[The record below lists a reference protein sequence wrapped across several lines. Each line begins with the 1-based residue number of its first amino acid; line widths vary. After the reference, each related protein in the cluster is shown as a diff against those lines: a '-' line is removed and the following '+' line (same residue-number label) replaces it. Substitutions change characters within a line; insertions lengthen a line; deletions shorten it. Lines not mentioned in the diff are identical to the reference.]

1 MTTLTSSNLVEV
13 NARSAFGERVM
24 RPLAR
29 LARRIRIHATVEGL
43 CAVAA
48 AAVGLSAVQF
58 AIDRLLRL
66 ERGPR
71 AVILLAVVGT
81 LGTLVW
87 RLVVRPLRQRLT
99 VDAMAAIVERHDAG
113 LRDELISAVQFAA
126 AGRLNPQSDSPTLV
140 AALMERIAAR
150 FASYSWSGLL
160 QNSRLTRHVAIGAV
174 AIAAVGGAALAF
186 PATAAVFV
194 SRNVLLEDTPWPS
207 NTRLTP
213 VGFENGVLRWPRGD
227 ALTLVVN
234 AEGEGPRHGVR
245 VEFEAEDGQ
254 SNQRAMAAIGDRQ
267 FRVELGSLDRSLKLR
282 FVLGRW
288 GVDERSEEYRVEAL
302 DRPSVR
308 KLAVRVT
315 PPVYAKQATYEWPG
329 GQLSGDVLT
338 GSTVELTAEVNKPL
352 SAATLTGG
360 AAKGIAAHRIDE
372 KRWSA
377 SVTPTRS
384 GSFSFDLTDEDGL
397 KDVRPASALIRL
409 VNDRPPRVRLRLP
422 GAGDIITPGA
432 VLRLET
438 EIEDNLGIASA
449 DLVYRA
455 QRAADAAEMD
465 AATQPTTQAS
475 GSDEVVAPLKA
486 VEAGQTRFSSAR
498 TFALEPLR
506 LVPNDRIA
514 IYCRARDFNP
524 DAGTAVE
531 NRDAVPANE
540 GRSATYTLR
549 VVTPEEL
556 LTELSRRESEWR
568 QEFEQIIKAQTR
580 VRDDLDASA
589 KKLDGNASEA
599 KESSR
604 TYRDFARRQRQLAT
618 RVKGVRKNFQDM
630 LAELAVNQLATA
642 QVRRRLQ
649 GGIIDPLTRLVD
661 TDLTDAVSRLDG
673 LEKGYDSKSASELG
687 ASQEKILQSMQAIL
701 ANMIRWEGYNEAVG
715 LLQDLM
721 KIQGDVKRE
730 TQSEM
735 QRRLDELFGS
745 PSSRPA
751 P

>member
-1 MTTLTSSNLVEV
+1 MSTLTTGNLIDVEPR
-13 NARSAFGERVM
+13 AAFGDRVL

-29 LARRIRIHATVEGL
+29 LARRIRLHATLEGL
-43 CAVAA
+43 CLVVA
-48 AAVGLSAVQF
+48 AAVGLMAVQF

-71 AVILLAVVGT
+71 AAMLLVVAAT
-81 LGTLVW
+81 LATLLW
-87 RLVVRPLRQRLT
+87 RLVLRPLRQRLT

-113 LRDELISAVQFAA
+113 LRDELISAVQFAS
-126 AGRLNPQSDSPTLV
+126 AGRLNPQSDSPALV
-140 AALMERIAAR
+140 AALIDRIAAR
-150 FASYSWSGLL
+150 FGSYSWSGLL
-160 QNSRLTRHVAIGAV
+160 LNARLTKHLALGAVVV
-174 AIAAVGGAALAF
+174 AIAGGAAIAF
-186 PATAAVFV
+186 PTTAAVFV
-194 SRNVLLEDTPWPS
+194 SRNVLLDDTPWPS

-213 VGFENGVLRWPRGD
+213 VGFVNGVLRWPRGD

-234 AEGEGPRHGVR
+234 AEGEQPRHGVR
-245 VEFEAEDGQ
+245 VEFEGDDGQ
-254 SNQRAMAAIGDRQ
+254 SNQRSMAAIGDRQ

-308 KLAVRVT
+308 KLTVRVT
-315 PPVYAKQATYEWPG
+315 PPEYAKQPAYDWPA

-338 GSTVELTAEVNKPL
+338 GSSVELKADVNKLL
-352 SAATLTGG
+352 SGAALAGSGAKPIAAT
-360 AAKGIAAHRIDE
+360 RIDE
-372 KRWSA
+372 KKWA
-377 SVTPTRS
+377 ATFKPTRS
-384 GSFSFDLTDEDGL
+384 GSYSFDLTDEDGL

-432 VLRLET
+432 VLRVET

-455 QRAADAAEMD
+455 QRAADAIEAE
-465 AATQPTTQAS
+465 ATTQPTTQP
-475 GSDEVVAPLKA
+475 DEVVAALKG
-486 VEAGQTRFSSAR
+486 VEPGQTRFSAAR
-498 TFALEPLR
+498 PFALEPLR

-524 DAGTAVE
+524 DLGQTTE
-531 NRDAVPANE
+531 NRDAIPANE

-580 VRDDLDASA
+580 VRDELEAA
-589 KKLDGNASEA
+589 RRKLDSDAKEASEA
-599 KESSR
+599 SR

-630 LAELAVNQLATA
+630 LAELAVNQLASA

-649 GGIIDPLTRLVD
+649 GGIIDPMTTLID
-661 TDLTDAVSRLDG
+661 TDLTDAVSRLDR
-673 LEKGYDSKSASELG
+673 LEKGYDSSGANELG
-687 ASQEKILQSMQAIL
+687 ALQDKILQSMQAIL

-715 LLQDLM
+715 LLQDLL

-730 TQSEM
+730 TQAEM
-735 QRRLDELFGS
+735 QRRLDEMFGS
-745 PSSRPA
+745 PTSRPA